1 VAAGV
6 PFPAIQAT
14 SGEVA
19 APSGER
25 QRRSACW
32 AGTADEIGKRRRPRT
47 VGVDAAPEF
56 IPKRNSEPIV
66 NRGRIAD
73 DATRLEIGDAQDA
86 SRLRSETRNAVGA
99 VIRNTAH
106 DTAAAPPAGWPLFRI
121 PGREQQSP
129 NRRDNAAC
137 RPVR

>member
-1 VAAGV
+1 MTKAITERGTRARAASLLLSV
-6 PFPAIQAT
+6 SSSQAT

-73 DATRLEIGDAQDA
+73 DATRLEIGEIQG
-86 SRLRSETRNAVGA
+86 SS
-99 VIRNTAH
+99 
-106 DTAAAPPAGWPLFRI
+106 
-121 PGREQQSP
+121 GRP
-129 NRRDNAAC
+129 
-137 RPVR
+137 